1 MKCYIGV
8 IVTIFSHS
16 PCVAE
21 QTVLE
26 QQKHTLPPGEVSS
39 LCICGYFLADSSP
52 DQVKYG
58 EIFIYLPSG
67 MFIGIKLGDLSDI
80 HFQGHT
86 FISSSVSYPNF
97 FLTCFDLYRGLLCS
111 VRFSACVDG

>member
-1 MKCYIGV
+1 MKCYIHA

-21 QTVLE
+21 QTALD
-26 QQKHTLPPGEVSS
+26 QQKHTLPLGEVSS

-52 DQVKYG
+52 DRVKYG

-80 HFQGHT
+80 RFQGHA
-86 FISSSVSYPNF
+86 FISSSVSYPIF
-97 FLTCFDLYRGLLCS
+97 F
-111 VRFSACVDG
+111 

>member
-8 IVTIFSHS
+8 IVTIFRHS

-52 DQVKYG
+52 DRVKYG

-97 FLTCFDLYRGLLCS
+97 FLTCFDLYRGLLYS